1 MEVSIERS
9 SVPPWR
15 HDLAVTF
22 SLNELAFA
30 KWRYER
36 YGVRSLGASE
46 SPLTILCLLAE
57 YSLHEQ
63 GRYKAV
69 IEIIELKP
77 TTPILPPATKNN
89 HGLL

>member
-1 MEVSIERS
+1 MEVSIERI
-9 SVPPWR
+9 SVPPWGR
-15 HDLAVTF
+15 DLAVTF
-22 SLNELAFA
+22 SFNEFAFA

-63 GRYKAV
+63 GKYKAV
-69 IEIIELKP
+69 IEIMELEP
-77 TTPILPPATKNN
+77 ITPILPPATENN